1 MSNIQIDT
9 KEIWDCAKVINQIE
23 TPMNSADKI
32 SDAVIGIIVKHFPNL
47 NLKYYKRD
55 KTNAGGKYAEEP
67 DRYALF
73 FEVFTHEE
81 KELILKDNCLYGLN
95 YEIKSYDINNSYEF
109 SIEHM
114 IRTRTNEEANVEEI
128 IHFGW
133 LNSHELKDGEIDYE
147 DTYFSQTSGS
157 VASVVGFLTQLIIG
171 ISLWE
176 EEQNEKGSNDEV

>member
-1 MSNIQIDT
+1 MSNIQIDA

-23 TPMNSADKI
+23 TPIHNADKM
-32 SDAVIGIIVKHFPNL
+32 SDAVISIIVKYFPNL

-55 KTNAGGKYAEEP
+55 KTNAGGKYLEEP
-67 DRYALF
+67 DRYSLF

-81 KELILKDNCLYGLN
+81 KELILKDNCLYGPN

-114 IRTRTNEEANVEEI
+114 TRTRINEEANVEEI

-133 LNSHELKDGEIDYE
+133 LNSHEIEDGEIDYE

-157 VASVVGFLTQLIIG
+157 VASIVGFLTQLIVG

-176 EEQNEKGSNDEV
+176 EEQHKKVEENGI

>member
-1 MSNIQIDT
+1 MSSMKIDA
-9 KEIWDCAKVINQIE
+9 KEIWDCAEVISKIE
-23 TPMNSADKI
+23 TPMHSADKM
-32 SDAVIGIIVKHFPNL
+32 SDAVISIIVKYFPNL

-55 KTNAGGKYAEEP
+55 KTNAGGKYLEEP
-67 DRYALF
+67 DRYSLF
-73 FEVFTHEE
+73 FEVFTHGE
-81 KELILKDNCLYGLN
+81 KELILKDNCLYGPN

-114 IRTRTNEEANVEEI
+114 TRTRINEESNTEEI

-133 LNSHELKDGEIDYE
+133 LNSHELEDGEIDYE

-157 VASVVGFLTQLIIG
+157 VASVVGFLTQLIVG

-176 EEQNEKGSNDEV
+176 EKQHKKVEENGI

>member
-23 TPMNSADKI
+23 TPMNDAEKI
-32 SDAVIGIIVKHFPNL
+32 SDAVKSLIGNYFPNL
-47 NLKYYKRD
+47 NLYFSKRD
-55 KTNAGGKYAEEP
+55 KTDAGGKYIEELY
-67 DRYALF
+67 RYSLF

-81 KELILKDNCLYGLN
+81 KELILKDNCLYGPN
-95 YEIKSYDINNSYEF
+95 YKIKSYDINNSYEF

-114 IRTRTNEEANVEEI
+114 TRTRINEESNVEEI
-128 IHFGW
+128 LHFGW
-133 LNSHELKDGEIDYE
+133 LNSHEIEDGEIDYE

-157 VASVVGFLTQLIIG
+157 VASVAGFLTQLIVG

-176 EEQNEKGSNDEV
+176 EKQHSNGGEK

>member
-1 MSNIQIDT
+1 MSNIKIDT
-9 KEIWDCAKVINQIE
+9 KEIWDCAKVINRIE
-23 TPMNSADKI
+23 TPMNSADEI
-32 SDAVIGIIVKHFPNL
+32 SDAVIDIIVKHFPNL

-55 KTNAGGKYAEEP
+55 KTNAGGKYAEEK

-73 FEVFTHEE
+73 FEVFTHRE
-81 KELILKDNCLYGLN
+81 KEQIIKDNCFYGPN

-114 IRTRTNEEANVEEI
+114 TRTRVNEEANVEEI
-128 IHFGW
+128 VHFGW
-133 LNSHELKDGEIDYE
+133 LNSHKLEDGEIDYE

-157 VASVVGFLTQLIIG
+157 IASIVGFLTQLIVG

-176 EEQNEKGSNDEV
+176 EEQNENGSNDEV